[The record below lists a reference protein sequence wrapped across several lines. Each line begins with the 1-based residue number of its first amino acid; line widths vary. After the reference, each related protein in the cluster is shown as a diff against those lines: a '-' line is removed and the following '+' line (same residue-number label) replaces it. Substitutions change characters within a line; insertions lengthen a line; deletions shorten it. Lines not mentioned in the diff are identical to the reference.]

1 MIELSN
7 RDTVAIPL
15 SDGTVNKTKVSVR
28 PSDGTSIKGI
38 LNIRKYNRLS
48 DFLNSK
54 ETEPFLAIYDALMNG
69 TKTKVVIVN
78 RGHITWAVPEE

>member
-7 RDTVAIPL
+7 RNTVAIPL
-15 SDGTVNKTKVSVR
+15 
-28 PSDGTSIKGI
+28 SDGTSIKGI

-54 ETEPFLAIYDALMNG
+54 ETETFLAIYDALMNE

>member
-7 RDTVAIPL
+7 KDTVAIPL
-15 SDGTVNKTKVSVR
+15 SDGTVNKTKASLR
-28 PSDGTSIKGI
+28 LSDGTSIKGI

-54 ETEPFLAIYDALMNG
+54 ETEPFLAIYDALINE

-78 RGHITWAVPEE
+78 RGHIIWAVPEE

>member
-15 SDGTVNKTKVSVR
+15 
-28 PSDGTSIKGI
+28 SDGTSIKGI